1 MHKINFKNWDDFKSN
16 MVKKLLASSGKPS
29 INSFLFRGQSDPK
42 WKLTSSFDRIE
53 KKKAKYDQL
62 LKNFESICKTYN
74 YNDELF
80 TGARMQNEPELIAA
94 FGQHYGLPTRL
105 LDWTTSPYF
114 AAFFAFSIALNLNL
128 KTKSCVVW
136 AINKE
141 SSSNFSQQGLKFVS
155 LSTNKYNYRLKNQ
168 LGHFTLSQH
177 SEDSIDD
184 YDTML
189 FSKFNTDDLLWRI
202 EIPFTNLVDI
212 LNDLEIM
219 GITSSIAYPDIS
231 GYIQEA
237 IYKTELGKL

>member
-1 MHKINFKNWDDFKSN
+1 MHSIKFKNWDDFKSN
-16 MVKKLLASSGKPS
+16 MAKKILASSGKTS
-29 INSFLFRGQSDPK
+29 LNSFLFRGQSDPK

-53 KKKAKYDQL
+53 KTKSKYDLL

-74 YNDELF
+74 FNDELF
-80 TGARMQNEPELIAA
+80 SNARMQNEPEIIAA
-94 FGQHYGLPTRL
+94 FAQHYGLPTRL

-114 AAFFAFSIALNLNL
+114 AAFFAFSVALNLNI
-128 KTKSCVVW
+128 KTKSCLIW

-141 SSSNFSQQGLKFVS
+141 SSSNLSQQGLKFIS
-155 LSTNKYNYRLKNQ
+155 LSTNRYNYRIKNQ

-177 SEDSIDD
+177 SEDSIDE

-189 FSKFNTDDLLWRI
+189 CSKFKTDDLLWKM
-202 EIPFTNLVDI
+202 EIPVLNSVDI

-219 GITSSIAYPDIS
+219 GITPSIAYPDIN

-237 IYKTELGKL
+237 IYKTELGK